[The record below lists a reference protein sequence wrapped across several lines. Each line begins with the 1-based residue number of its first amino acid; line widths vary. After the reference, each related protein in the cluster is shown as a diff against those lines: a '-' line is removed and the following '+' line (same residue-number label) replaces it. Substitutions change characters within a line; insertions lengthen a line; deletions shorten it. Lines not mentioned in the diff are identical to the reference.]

1 MEQYFQDGV
10 LYLYTKDVFLIVFTF
25 PTFLFFLEVLYI
37 CIYTCSRPC
46 HPPSPPMGWV
56 PPLPPVVMAV
66 VVGGW

>member
-25 PTFLFFLEVLYI
+25 PTFLL
-37 CIYTCSRPC
+37 
-46 HPPSPPMGWV
+46 PPPQGWV